1 MKVLKHIA
9 GLLLVIV
16 GIIVVRTFMHA
27 PTPMADVTQVNIDID
42 SNVVAQHLSESI
54 TFKTVSNQ
62 SMGDKKAE
70 EFDGFIQWVK
80 DTYPQVNQQLELL
93 MLNQTLLYK
102 WQGSDASLKPI
113 LITGHYDV
121 VPVIPG
127 SEDKWQH
134 PPFEGKIVDGIVW
147 GRGALDDKSGVVG
160 MLEATTFLL
169 ADGFQ
174 PARTVYLSFGHDEEI
189 GGPMGAAA
197 VTAYLK
203 EQNVQLAWSLDEGSF
218 LFKGMFPGV
227 DNLIASINV
236 AEKGSVTLDIVATA
250 AGGHSSMPPKNNA
263 VGVLAKAINKLE
275 EHPVPGGLQGLSATM
290 FDEISRYFEF
300 PMRMLFANRWLFDSL
315 IDRQLSSVTFS
326 NAMLRTTT
334 APTMLS
340 GSVKTNVLP
349 IEAIATVNFRVHP
362 RDTPESVQAYVES
375 VVADEQITVRS
386 RGGRGASEVSSWE
399 TQGFEQ
405 IAQSLREVYGDV
417 AVTPGLMIAG
427 SDSRHYGQVADDAYR
442 FNPFELSQD
451 DLAGFH
457 GTNEKMSVDAFVLGI
472 KSYIQIMRH
481 GAGLCID
488 LGSMT

>member
-9 GLLLVIV
+9 GFCLLITGV
-16 GIIVVRTFMHA
+16 IVVRTFLHS
-27 PTPMADVTQVNIDID
+27 PVPMTDITHINIDID
-42 SNVVAQHLSESI
+42 SDVVAQHLSEAI

-62 SMGDKKAE
+62 SMGDKKGE
-70 EFDGFIQWVK
+70 EFSGFIQWVK
-80 DTYPQVNQQLELL
+80 DTYPQVNQQLALV
-93 MLNQTLLYK
+93 MFNQTLLYK

-134 PPFEGKIVDGIVW
+134 PPYEGKIVDGIVW

-160 MLEATTFLL
+160 MLEATSFLL

-174 PARTVYLSFGHDEEI
+174 PVRTIYLSFGHDEEI

-203 EQNVQLAWSLDEGSF
+203 EQGVQLAWSLDEGSF
-218 LFKGMFPGV
+218 LFKGMFAGV
-227 DNLIASINV
+227 DNLVAAVNV
-236 AEKGSVTLDIVATA
+236 AEKGSITLDIVATA
-250 AGGHSSMPPKNNA
+250 EGGHSAMPPKNNA

-275 EHPVPGGLQGLSATM
+275 EKPVPGGLQGLSATM
-290 FDEISRYFEF
+290 FDDISRYFDF
-300 PMRMLFANRWLFDSL
+300 PMRLLFANRWLFDSL
-315 IDRQLSSVTFS
+315 IDRQLSNVTFS

-362 RDTPESVQAYVES
+362 RDTPESVQAYVEGI
-375 VVADEQITVRS
+375 VADEQITVRT
-386 RGGRGASEVSSWE
+386 RGGRRASDVSSWE

-405 IAQSLREVYGDV
+405 ISQSLREVYGEV
-417 AVTPGLMIAG
+417 IVTPGLMIAG

-442 FNPFELSQD
+442 FNPFELGQD

-457 GTNEKMSVDAFVLGI
+457 GTNEKMSVDTFVLGI
-472 KSYIQIMRH
+472 KSYVQIMRH
-481 GAGLCID
+481 GAG
-488 LGSMT
+488 S

>member
-1 MKVLKHIA
+1 MKLLKYVG
-9 GLLLVIV
+9 GLLLILMAV
-16 GIIVVRTFMHA
+16 IVVRTFMHT
-27 PTPMADVTQVNIDID
+27 PPPMADVTPVNIEID
-42 SNVVAQHLSESI
+42 ADNVAKHLSESI
-54 TFKTVSNQ
+54 TYRTVSNQ
-62 SMGDKKAE
+62 SKADKNDAA
-70 EFDGFIQWVK
+70 FLGFIRWVK
-80 DTYPQVNQQLELL
+80 DTYPAVNNELELVI
-93 MLNQTLLYK
+93 LNQTMLYK
-102 WQGSDASLKPI
+102 WQGSDERLKPI

-127 SEDKWQH
+127 SEDKWEH
-134 PPFEGKIVDGIVW
+134 PPYEGKIVDGIVW

-160 MLEATTFLL
+160 ILEATTFLI
-169 ADGFQ
+169 ADGFK
-174 PARTVYLSFGHDEEI
+174 PARTIYLSFGHDEEV
-189 GGPMGAAA
+189 GGPEGAGA

-203 EQNVQLAWSLDEGSF
+203 ENNVQLAWSLDEGSF

-227 DNLIASINV
+227 DNLIAAINV

-275 EHPVPGGLQGLSATM
+275 ENPVPGGLQGLSAIM
-290 FDEISRYFEF
+290 FDGISHYFDF
-300 PMRMLFANRWLFDSL
+300 PMRMLFANRWLFDGV
-315 IDRQLSSVTFS
+315 IDSQLSNVTFA

-375 VVADEQITVRS
+375 IVADEQISVRT
-386 RGGRGASEVSSWE
+386 RGGRGASDVSSWE
-399 TQGFEQ
+399 ADGFDL
-405 IAQSLREVYGDV
+405 IGRSLREVYGDV

-442 FNPFELSQD
+442 FNPFELTQENLS
-451 DLAGFH
+451 GFH
-457 GTNEKMSVDAFVLGI
+457 GTNEKMGVDNFVMGI
-472 KSYIQIMRH
+472 KAYVQIMRH
-481 GAGLCID
+481 GAG
-488 LGSMT
+488 

>member
-1 MKVLKHIA
+1 MKVLKLIA
-9 GLLLVIV
+9 GLLLVIA
-16 GIIVVRTFMHA
+16 GIIVVRTFMHSPA
-27 PTPMADVTQVNIDID
+27 PMADVTQVNIDID
-42 SNVVAQHLSESI
+42 SNAVAQHLSESI
-54 TFKTVSNQ
+54 TFRTVSNQ
-62 SMGDKKAE
+62 SMGNKKNEQFA
-70 EFDGFIQWVK
+70 GFIQWVK
-80 DTYPQVNQQLELL
+80 DTYPQVNQQLELV

-102 WQGSDASLKPI
+102 WQGSDMSLKPI

-127 SEDKWQH
+127 SEVKWQH
-134 PPFEGKIVDGIVW
+134 PPYEGKIVDGIVW

-169 ADGFQ
+169 ADGFL

-203 EQNVQLAWSLDEGSF
+203 AQNVQLAWSLDEGSF

-227 DNLIASINV
+227 DNLVAAINV

-275 EHPVPGGLQGLSATM
+275 ENPVPGGLQGLSATM
-290 FDEISRYFEF
+290 FDEISRYFDF

-315 IDRQLSSVTFS
+315 IDRQLSNVTFS

-362 RDTPESVQAYVES
+362 RDTPESVQAHVES
-375 VVADEQITVRS
+375 VVADEQITVRT

-405 IAQSLREVYGDV
+405 IAQSLREVYGEV

-442 FNPFELSQD
+442 FNPFEIGQE
-451 DLAGFH
+451 DLASFH

-472 KSYIQIMRH
+472 KSYVQIMRH
-481 GAGLCID
+481 GAG
-488 LGSMT
+488 S

>member
-9 GLLLVIV
+9 GFCLLITGV
-16 GIIVVRTFMHA
+16 IVVRTFLHS
-27 PTPMADVTQVNIDID
+27 PVPMTDITHINIDID
-42 SNVVAQHLSESI
+42 SDVVAQHLSEAI

-62 SMGDKKAE
+62 SMGDKKGE
-70 EFDGFIQWVK
+70 EFSGFIQWVK
-80 DTYPQVNQQLELL
+80 DTYPQVNQQLALV
-93 MLNQTLLYK
+93 MFNQTLLYK

-134 PPFEGKIVDGIVW
+134 PPYEGKIVDGIVW

-160 MLEATTFLL
+160 MLEATSFLL

-174 PARTVYLSFGHDEEI
+174 PVRTIYLSFGHDEEI

-203 EQNVQLAWSLDEGSF
+203 EQGVQLAWSLDEGSF
-218 LFKGMFPGV
+218 LFKGMFAGV
-227 DNLIASINV
+227 DNLVAAVNV
-236 AEKGSVTLDIVATA
+236 AEKGSITLDIVATA
-250 AGGHSSMPPKNNA
+250 AGGHSAMPPKNNA

-275 EHPVPGGLQGLSATM
+275 ENPVPGGLQGLSATM
-290 FDEISRYFEF
+290 FDDISRYFDF
-300 PMRMLFANRWLFDSL
+300 PMRILFANRWLFDSL
-315 IDRQLSSVTFS
+315 IDRQLSNVTFS

-362 RDTPESVQAYVES
+362 RDTPESVQAYVEGI
-375 VVADEQITVRS
+375 VADEQITVRT
-386 RGGRGASEVSSWE
+386 RGGRRASDVSSWE

-405 IAQSLREVYGDV
+405 ISQSLREVYGEV
-417 AVTPGLMIAG
+417 IVTPGLMIAG

-442 FNPFELSQD
+442 FNPFELGQG

-457 GTNEKMSVDAFVLGI
+457 GTNEKMSVDTFVLGI
-472 KSYIQIMRH
+472 KSYVQIMRH
-481 GAGLCID
+481 GAG
-488 LGSMT
+488 S

>member
-481 GAGLCID
+481 GAG
-488 LGSMT
+488 S

>member
-27 PTPMADVTQVNIDID
+27 PAPMADVTQVNIDID

-169 ADGFQ
+169 VDGFQ

-481 GAGLCID
+481 GAG
-488 LGSMT
+488 S

>member
-27 PTPMADVTQVNIDID
+27 PAPMADVTQVNIDID

-80 DTYPQVNQQLELL
+80 DTYPQVNQQLELV

-386 RGGRGASEVSSWE
+386 LGGRGASEVSSWE

-481 GAGLCID
+481 GAG
-488 LGSMT
+488 S